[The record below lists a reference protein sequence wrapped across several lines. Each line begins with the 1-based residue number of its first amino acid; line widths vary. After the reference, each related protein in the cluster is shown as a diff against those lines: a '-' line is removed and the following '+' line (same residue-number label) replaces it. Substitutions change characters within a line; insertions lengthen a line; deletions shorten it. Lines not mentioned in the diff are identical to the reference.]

1 MVGYM
6 TEDQH
11 REQELLAVMFLLMI
25 AIIIM
30 CI

>member
-6 TEDQH
+6 TEDH
-11 REQELLAVMFLLMI
+11 EREQEFLAVMFLLMI